1 MPVLP
6 ARQPNG
12 SWPARLD
19 DKGRLKVPAKIQEF
33 LERFAEK
40 TFFCTT
46 LDGTTGQIY
55 PIPVWERY
63 QDFLDN
69 YDEDPA
75 AVRRIMTRAQGVGG
89 EADLDGQGRI
99 TLPAEMRRK
108 LQLENRELRL
118 QMYRGAVQILTQ
130 EAWLE
135 MERDADND
143 PQALSKLEKAGLGK
157 GIR

>member
-1 MPVLP
+1 M
-6 ARQPNG
+6 
-12 SWPARLD
+12 
-19 DKGRLKVPAKIQEF
+19 
-33 LERFAEK
+33 
-40 TFFCTT
+40 
-46 LDGTTGQIY
+46 
-55 PIPVWERY
+55 WERY

-89 EADLDGQGRI
+89 EADLDASGRI

-143 PQALSKLEKAGLGK
+143 PDALSKLEKAGLGK